1 MGRVQSGR
9 FRFVRSALWNTSDS
23 VMPGQRPAT
32 NFKQVN
38 MRNKFPGICY
48 WCHKT
53 VVKGAGHFEK
63 HKSGWRT
70 IHAACVFEQRKEKE
84 ENDRNSEHR

>member
-1 MGRVQSGR
+1 
-9 FRFVRSALWNTSDS
+9 
-23 VMPGQRPAT
+23 
-32 NFKQVN
+32 